1 MNRLYYLGSP
11 DPRFGWGVANE
22 NLIREL
28 SKLCDVAVDTSSQ
41 CVDGPAFIPILDSN
55 LTPCRNVVA
64 PRKIGY
70 CFTEWPLGDEAKRN
84 ARQYDLIFTGSTW
97 NAQRLAEKGIKS
109 EVLHQGIDFE
119 RFKVQPWMPFPFE
132 TADGKPKFVVFSGGK
147 FEFRKGQDYVIA
159 AMRHFMKVHPVV
171 LLTAWHNIWPASR
184 ATMSN
189 SWLIDDINNPV
200 AELPKER
207 VIALPQLRN
216 EQMPEIYA
224 QAHLGVFPNR
234 CEAGTN
240 LVMCEFMACGRP
252 VIATSATGHADV
264 FFDLRWN
271 PAGHIEFPIG
281 YNGNARRGYYPL
293 ENCTFDAAGWC
304 NPNVSDIIA
313 HLEHAYQHKDEL
325 LNRGLECRKLV
336 ERFTWSECALKVFR
350 AAFPQAA
357 GRGSQS
363 PALASR

>member
-1 MNRLYYLGSP
+1 MKLFYLGTP
-11 DPRFGWGVANE
+11 ADTYGWGVANT

-28 SKLCDVAVDTSSQ
+28 SKLCEVVVDTTSQ
-41 CVDGPAFIPILDSN
+41 CVDCPAFIPILDSN

-84 ARQYDLIFTGSTW
+84 SRQYDVIFAGSTW
-97 NAQRLAEKGIKS
+97 NAQRLLEKGIKS
-109 EVLHQGIDFE
+109 EVLHQGVDFD
-119 RFKVQPWMPFPFE
+119 RFKVQPWTPFE
-132 TADGKPKFVVFSGGK
+132 TVGRNPKFVVFSGGK
-147 FEFRKGQDYVIA
+147 FEFRKGQDYVVA
-159 AMRHFMKVHPVV
+159 AMRHFMKVHPDVV

-189 SWLIDDINNPV
+189 SWLVDDINNPV

-224 QAHLGVFPNR
+224 QAHLGIFPNR

-271 PAGHIEFPIG
+271 PAGHPEVVIG
-281 YNGNARRGYYPL
+281 SNEKARRGYYPL
-293 ENCTFDAAGWC
+293 ENCTFDSAGWC

-313 HLEHAYQHKDEL
+313 HLEHAYQHKEQL
-325 LNRGLECRKLV
+325 QQRGLVCRQLV
-336 ERFTWSECALKVFR
+336 ERFTWRACAEKIFR
-350 AAFPQAA
+350 AAFPKAA
-357 GRGSQS
+357 GHGIQS
-363 PALASR
+363 PALASQ